1 MLLHVSLHP
10 QNTIGIGSNPKTA
23 TDFSFYRIRR
33 KPPNSRGEIVHR
45 IVKRLYN
52 SKPTDIK
59 GPFFDPVLHLSPLLS
74 LEYGSFP
81 YSSSFDSTKGIPS
94 DQVIRSALKLPP
106 VQETL
111 NTQSAPQPPPE
122 ELALAINPSE
132 AERFDPTWLH
142 VHGEDQNLNN
152 VNSTYTMGT
161 ATEDPVSSN
170 ACQGSGLT
178 GADTSSGVWMDPVNT
193 IDNGWIYPYVK
204 NGWGDEPI
212 LSHDVPLCLAPWQEL
227 EPTARGSSV
236 MYDATDERSLN
247 SSGGYTSISPDPR
260 AHQMY

>member
-1 MLLHVSLHP
+1 MACIPHGRIRYTWFLVLLHVSLYP

-45 IVKRLYN
+45 IVKRLCN

-111 NTQSAPQPPPE
+111 NTQSAPQPPPK

-132 AERFDPTWLH
+132 AERFDPTWLDAP
-142 VHGEDQNLNN
+142 GEDQNLNN
-152 VNSTYTMGT
+152 MNSTYTMGT

-170 ACQGSGLT
+170 AC
-178 GADTSSGVWMDPVNT
+178 
-193 IDNGWIYPYVK
+193 
-204 NGWGDEPI
+204 
-212 LSHDVPLCLAPWQEL
+212 
-227 EPTARGSSV
+227 
-236 MYDATDERSLN
+236 
-247 SSGGYTSISPDPR
+247 
-260 AHQMY
+260 